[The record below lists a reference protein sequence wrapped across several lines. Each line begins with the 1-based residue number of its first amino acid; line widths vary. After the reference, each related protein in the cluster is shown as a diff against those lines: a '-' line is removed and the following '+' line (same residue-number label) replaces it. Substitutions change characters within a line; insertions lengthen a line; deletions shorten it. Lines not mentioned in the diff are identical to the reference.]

1 QGIPTSSD
9 EFPLP
14 EQHPTAN
21 EDKFPLLI
29 QSDATADGLC
39 TAVEVKE

>member
-1 QGIPTSSD
+1 D

-14 EQHPTAN
+14 EQLPTAK

-29 QSDATADGLC
+29 QSDVTAEELC
-39 TAVEVKE
+39 AAAEVKE

>member
-1 QGIPTSSD
+1 IPTGSD

-14 EQHPTAN
+14 EQLPTTN

-29 QSDATADGLC
+29 QSDATAKELC
-39 TAVEVKE
+39 AAVEVKE